1 MERVRGKKCTFS
13 TLSSSLSLLIKHFMG
28 RDAICRHPIS
38 ESLCHKICL
47 ELWNRKTDL
56 RNLPPGCRHAAFST
70 ALYTDV
76 TERHLLPA
84 NSRGDGDGADG
95 VSLLRMRYMHF
106 ADFAQPA
113 PHTYGA
119 IWKCKIW
126 MNPDIIFCPDS
137 LNLDRP

>member
-1 MERVRGKKCTFS
+1 MQRVSNLSPMERVRGKKCTFS

-38 ESLCHKICL
+38 ESLCHKNCL
-47 ELWNRKTDL
+47 ELWNREKTGL

-84 NSRGDGDGADG
+84 NSRGDGDGAE
-95 VSLLRMRYMHF
+95 SLSFVCVTCTSQILHN
-106 ADFAQPA
+106 QPLI
-113 PHTYGA
+113 PMEQYGNA
-119 IWKCKIW
+119 K
-126 MNPDIIFCPDS
+126 FG
-137 LNLDRP
+137 